1 MSPILGARGGLAA
14 SASGFTSTVAAL
26 PGDYDSIAS
35 VTLSSAN
42 SVTFSSIPQDYK
54 HLQIRGISNAG
65 SWIQLVINSTTS
77 ANYSR
82 HELRGSGSSA
92 SADGNGN
99 GDLIFALG
107 GGSTYPTAFIMDVFD
122 YTSTNK
128 YKTTRALYGSDQN
141 GSGYVGL
148 TSGAY
153 LANLNAVTSLTFY
166 SYALS
171 NLASGTTIALYGVK

>member
-1 MSPILGARGGLAA
+1 MSPILGILA
-14 SASGFTSTVAAL
+14 SARPSV
-26 PGDYDSIAS
+26 GDFESIAT

-42 SVTFSSIPQDYK
+42 SVTFSSIPQTYK
-54 HLQIRGISNAG
+54 HLQIRGISNAS
-65 SWIQLVINSTTS
+65 SWIQLVMNSTTS

-107 GGSTYPTAFIMDVFD
+107 GGSTYPTAFVMDILD

-128 YKTTRALYGSDQN
+128 YKTAKTLYGSDQN

-153 LANLNAVTSLTFY
+153 YSNLNAITSLTFY
-166 SYALS
+166 AYALG
-171 NLASGTTIALYGVK
+171 NLASGTTLALYGIK